1 MEKNLLRI
9 GLLSAAIMAI
19 TACSKE
25 EDNPVEEQNAPA
37 VHYATVI
44 LSKEDVTKTA
54 VVEGETQASYVWTEG
69 DEEYL
74 HVYENGIEGE
84 IQSIQY
90 GDGYATATITVS
102 FTGTPTAPYTY
113 SATYGKTMSGEGHPL
128 IRADQKPTASSF
140 DPAADVMIS
149 KATADVTNLGARAT
163 MLSFT
168 MGRVVSVNKM
178 TLTGLATGELVSKV
192 EFTLG
197 SNFLGGYYSDGA
209 YNSASAKLTAIYETP
224 LAVGADGKFPVYF
237 TCAPVDAASI
247 ESVVVTTDQNVYT
260 KPGSAFSG
268 KSISFAVG
276 TMKRFNMGMSGCG
289 VPVVLPA
296 SNEYTLVQN
305 QSGLVSGA
313 TYIIVGND
321 TQLVAMAGQ
330 NTNNRAK
337 VNVTAT
343 DNTITFGDNSGVYT
357 FTISSGNNGYT
368 IQDNSNSYYLWAAGG
383 TSDNYLKSRNAYTDN
398 KSEWN
403 ISISSGVA
411 SITNVG
417 NTGTDARRVM
427 CYNKASTIFSCYK
440 SSTASS
446 NGYYSLSLY
455 KQGTAAVTPK
465 LITPT
470 NLTAEY
476 SNDGTVHIEWDAV
489 TGADSYTVTCT
500 GQTTKT
506 GLTVCSTDFSSIIT
520 KGTYT
525 VTVTAISNN
534 QSVIED
540 SDTASI
546 DFYVNKGTEE
556 NPYSASEAKIVAG
569 NMAQNTDPSEQ
580 SYVSGIVS
588 QVDSYYS
595 KYSSIT
601 YYISD
606 DGTTTNQFKIY
617 SGKGLNG
624 AGFSAVTDLAVG
636 DRVVVL
642 GDLYNYN
649 GTPEINM
656 NSQIVSLSSGSS
668 STATAT
674 VTTGQATAIS
684 DTQATLAGSY
694 SGATGTVSERGFYY
708 GTVQGGQGTK
718 VTVSGTGDS
727 FSKTLTGLT
736 SNTTYYYKAYIIE
749 DDVVVYGS
757 EESFS
762 TSAVATAT
770 VTTLAASSITSSS
783 AQLNGEFS
791 GASGSIYETG
801 FYWGTSQGSLTNQVT
816 TDGTNATSG
825 SFYCSI
831 GGQTPLSAN
840 TTYYFKAYV
849 LEFNATTNNY
859 EERVSNTVLSFTTS
873 SVSQA
878 AWQNYLNDYGM
889 PNVSSIVTGLRQSG
903 TYSDRDDKWYSVNTS
918 NSNRQIAI
926 HTYSTGSPTSSET
939 LNYVV
944 LYDGSKYAPVW
955 TYHVMN
961 SYYWPDN
968 NAGRNDSWMDDPAIS
983 LTQQGGL
990 DNASTVGYS
999 RGHLVASDY
1008 RQTNV
1013 KQNKQ
1018 TFYHSNQAPQWQN
1031 SFNSG
1036 IWSTLEGRV
1045 KTMTPSGTTTMLYVV
1060 TGVLYEGTVSNNQV
1074 TSSTIPTKT
1083 SGSLNV
1089 PIPSHFYKCVMKCTF
1104 SDNTITGASGIAF
1117 VYTNEAHSGNYYN
1130 STFVTSIDAIEQ
1142 RAGFDFFSNV
1152 PTSLQNSAESNTNH
1166 YWFTGQG
1173 SSTNTSGSITDVND
1187 NEWGDM

>member
-44 LSKEDVTKTA
+44 LSKEDATKTA

-343 DNTITFGDNSGVYT
+343 DNTITLGDNSGVYT

-569 NMAQNTDPSEQ
+569 NMAQNTDPDEQ
-580 SYVSGIVS
+580 SYVSGIIS

-624 AGFSAVTDLAVG
+624 AGFSAVTDLTVG

-642 GDLYNYN
+642 GDLYNFN

-656 NSQIVSLSSGSS
+656 NSRIVSLTSGSS

-674 VTTGQATAIS
+674 VTTGQATAIT

-718 VTVSGTGDS
+718 VSVSGTGES
-727 FSKTLTGLT
+727 FSKSITGLT
-736 SNTTYYYKAYIIE
+736 SNTTYYYKAYVIE
-749 DDVVVYGS
+749 DDEVVYGS
-757 EESFS
+757 EESF
-762 TSAVATAT
+762 TTLAVATAT
-770 VTTLAASSITSSS
+770 VTTGTASGIGGTQ
-783 AQLNGEFS
+783 ATLNGSFT
-791 GASGSIYETG
+791 GASGQIYETG
-801 FYWGTSQGSLTNQVT
+801 FYYGSSSTSLTSSVT
-816 TDGTNATSG
+816 TDGTNN
-825 SFYCSI
+825 SI
-831 GGQTPLSAN
+831 GNFSCAVTGLTEGS
-840 TTYYFKAYV
+840 TYYYKAYV
-849 LEFNATTNNY
+849 LEMNAVSGQY
-859 EERVSNTVLSFTTS
+859 EERYGDVRSFTTS
-873 SVSQA
+873 SSVSMA
-878 AWQNYLNDYGM
+878 PGYLSCYEVPAIPTLNG
-889 PNVSSIVTGLRQSG
+889 TGTNG
-903 TYSDRDDKWYSVNTS
+903 TNNNRGDTWYRYYTT
-918 NSNRQIAI
+918 NSNQQVAT
-926 HTYSTGSPTSSET
+926 HCFSYSPYGKTR
-939 LNYVV
+939 NYTV
-944 LYDGSKYAPVW
+944 LYDQTRYAPLWVAYAMQ
-955 TYHVMN
+955 T
-961 SYYWPDN
+961 SRWPKILS
-968 NAGRNDSWMDDPAIS
+968 GRSGSWGTDPAIS
-983 LTQQGGL
+983 LTQQTGL
-990 DNASTVGYS
+990 DNAQSVGYS
-999 RGHLVASDY
+999 RGHMVSSQE
-1008 RQTNV
+1008 RQTNAD
-1013 KQNKQ
+1013 QNEQ
-1018 TFYHSNQAPQWQN
+1018 TFYYTNQAPQWQN
-1031 SFNSG
+1031 GFNG
-1036 IWSTLEGRV
+1036 GLWNTMEGDIV
-1045 KTMTPSGTTTMLYVV
+1045 TCSPSGSDTLYVV
-1060 TGVLYEGTVSNNQV
+1060 TGVLYEGTVSGGFV
-1074 TSSTIPTKT
+1074 TSSTVPTRS

-1089 PIPSHFYKCVMKCTF
+1089 PIPSHFYKCLMKCSFNSNGTM
-1104 SDNTITGASGIAF
+1104 TGAVGCAF
-1117 VYTNEAHSGNYYN
+1117 IFTNESHTGVSYTTGLTTIN
-1130 STFVTSIDAIEQ
+1130 AIEQ
-1142 RAGFDFFSNV
+1142 RSGFDFFANV
-1152 PTSLQNSAESNTNH
+1152 PDNFEETAEATATNVLSGASSNSS
-1166 YWFTGQG
+1166 G
-1173 SSTNTSGSITDVND
+1173 GSITDVND
-1187 NEWGDM
+1187 NDWGDM

>member
-1 MEKNLLRI
+1 MEKKLLRI

-44 LSKEDVTKTA
+44 LSKEDATKTA

-289 VPVVLPA
+289 VPVVQPA
-296 SNEYTLVQN
+296 SNDFTLVQSQDN
-305 QSGLVSGA
+305 LVSGG
-313 TYIIVGND
+313 TYIIVGNHS
-321 TQLVAMAGQ
+321 TLAGMGSQ
-330 NTNNRAK
+330 SSNNRSK
-337 VNVTAT
+337 VDVTA
-343 DNTITFGDNSGVYT
+343 DNNVINIEGKSVAT
-357 FTISSGNNGYT
+357 FTISSVSGGYT
-368 IQDNSNSYYLWAAGG
+368 IQDNSS
-383 TSDNYLKSRNAYTDN
+383 SNYLYDASTNSNNYLRSRADVGTDN
-398 KSEWN
+398 LAVWT
-403 ISISSGVA
+403 ISVSSGVA
-411 SITNVG
+411 SINNVG
-417 NTGTDARRVM
+417 YSNKPVM
-427 CYNKASTIFSCYK
+427 CYNSSASVFACY
-440 SSTASS
+440 SSIT
-446 NGYYSLSLY
+446 NFKTLSLY
-455 KQGTAAVTPK
+455 KQDVIVPA
-465 LITPT
+465 LLTPT
-470 NLTAEY
+470 NLTTEY

-489 TGADSYTVTCT
+489 SGAASYTVTCT

-506 GLTVCSTDFSSIIT
+506 GVTECYADFNNIIT

-525 VTVTAISNN
+525 ITVTAISGN
-534 QSVIED
+534 QNVILD
-540 SDTASI
+540 SDSASI
-546 DFYVNKGTEE
+546 DVYVNKGTLE

-831 GGQTPLSAN
+831 GGQIPLSAN